1 MRYLYIIFL
10 ALQRCSKLR
19 SKIRELEFAED
30 KKRLQTEQT
39 EATKNELVQRLGV
52 MTAAKARLEREFG
65 EYKRSSE
72 TSINSLKQE
81 INENERRSQQN
92 HMRVENLT
100 KILQEYE
107 EAFLALYGVGM
118 YNDIKSKLG
127 D

>member
-1 MRYLYIIFL
+1 M
-10 ALQRCSKLR
+10 QRCSKLR

-52 MTAAKARLEREFG
+52 MTAAKARLVREFG